1 MLHGLLSQMI
11 FRAHVPAPPLSHFVA
26 QVWFCEGYAPAHE
39 KERILPDGSI
49 QIAINLRENLTRFY
63 DRGSTNECE
72 SLRGAVISGAHSEFA
87 VIDTAEQASV
97 MGVQFKP
104 GGAYPFLG
112 MPASELRNRHVSLD
126 ALWGAG
132 GVDLRDQLLEA
143 STPEAKFRIVEKA
156 LLAQASD
163 SLAGHP
169 ALEYA
174 LVEFQKR
181 PNLRTISSVTHSI
194 GISKRRFI
202 QVFNKRVGLT
212 PKLFCRVRRFQS
224 ALRLIAKGGKIE
236 WADLA
241 VDCGYFDQ
249 AHFIHDFTDFSGLN
263 PSAFVHHRTEHLN
276 HVRLPE

>member
-1 MLHGLLSQMI
+1 MI
-11 FRAHVPAPPLSHFVA
+11 FHAHVPEPPLSHCVA
-26 QVWFCEGYAPAHE
+26 QIWHSDGYAPAHE

-49 QIAINLRENLTRFY
+49 QIVINLRENLTRFY
-63 DRGSTNECE
+63 DRRNTNECE
-72 SLRGAVISGAHSEFA
+72 NLRGAVISGAHSEFT

-97 MGVQFKP
+97 LGVQFKP

-112 MPASELRNRHVSLD
+112 MPANELRNSHVSLD

-132 GVDLRDQLLEA
+132 GVDLRERLLEA
-143 STPEAKFRIVEKA
+143 ATPEEKFRIVEKA

-163 SLAGHP
+163 SLAAHP

-174 LVEFQKR
+174 LQEFRNLPK
-181 PNLRTISSVTHSI
+181 LRTISSVIHSI
-194 GISKRRFI
+194 GVSKRRFI
-202 QVFNKRVGLT
+202 QVFDERVGLT

-224 ALRLIAKGGKIE
+224 ALQLMARGGKIE

-249 AHFIHDFTDFSGLN
+249 AHFIHDFTDFSGFN
-263 PSAFVHHRTEHLN
+263 PSVFLHHRTEHLN
-276 HVRLPE
+276 HVRLAE